1 MRFEWDEAKRRSNLY
16 DHQIDF
22 AAVEK
27 EEIFAGETVTQVDD
41 RFEYGESRF
50 LTLGLL
56 KGEVVAII
64 HTESDEVVRLISVR
78 KASKNEES
86 IYFKEIKN

>member
-1 MRFEWDEAKRRSNLY
+1 MRFEWDEAKRRSNLR
-16 DHQIDF
+16 DHEIDF

-27 EEIFAGETVTQVDD
+27 EKIFAGETVTRLDD
-41 RFEYGESRF
+41 RVEYGERRF

-64 HTESDEVVRLISVR
+64 HTETNEVVRLMSVR
-78 KASKNEES
+78 KASKNEEN
-86 IYFKEIKN
+86 IYFKEVKS

>member
-1 MRFEWDEAKRRSNLY
+1 V
-16 DHQIDF
+16 
-22 AAVEK
+22 AVEK
-27 EEIFAGETVTQVDD
+27 EKVFAGETITRLDD
-41 RFEYGESRF
+41 RFEYGEGRF

-64 HTESDEVVRLISVR
+64 HTETDEVVRLISVR

-86 IYFKEIKN
+86 IYFKEVKN